1 MTTKTAAITALLAA
15 DATLKA
21 LATGGVFDLNALD
34 RQGLELEDITAGAPL
49 VQPAIA
55 VRLSGETPYSG
66 LAVSAAQITVELYFY
81 QHAGYA
87 TCEAMR
93 ARCYALLH
101 RQRVASTEPAG
112 EWLFQLQWAG
122 DITGQND
129 ESLGGAS
136 MERSRYIGY
145 LTKQ

>member
-1 MTTKTAAITALLAA
+1 MTTKTGAICELFT
-15 DATLKA
+15 DDTTLKT

-34 RQGLELEDITAGAPL
+34 RQGLELADLTNGTPL

-55 VRLSGETPYSG
+55 VKVSSEVPYSG
-66 LAVSAAQITVELYFY
+66 LAVGAAQVTVDLYFY
-81 QHAGYA
+81 EHAGYA
-87 TCEAMR
+87 TCEKMR

-101 RQRVASTEPAG
+101 QKRVASTEPAG

-145 LTKQ
+145 VQK